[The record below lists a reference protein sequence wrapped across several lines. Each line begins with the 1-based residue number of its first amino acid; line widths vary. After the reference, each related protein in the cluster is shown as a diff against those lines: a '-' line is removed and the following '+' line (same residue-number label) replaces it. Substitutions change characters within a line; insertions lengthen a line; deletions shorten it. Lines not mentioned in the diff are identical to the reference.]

1 LLGIV
6 SPLIYTV
13 VSIHTRSNS
22 EVTAIRKALEIVP
35 ANVPVS
41 ASQTLGA
48 YVSTRK
54 TVAVFPDVSRVDWAL
69 VGPVANG
76 EDDPAVFRRSL
87 ARLKSNP
94 HWRTVFSSAGITVL
108 QRRT

>member
-1 LLGIV
+1 M
-6 SPLIYTV
+6 
-13 VSIHTRSNS
+13 
-22 EVTAIRKALEIVP
+22 TAIRKALDIVP
-35 ANVPVS
+35 AKVPVS

-48 YVSTRK
+48 YVSTRE

-76 EDDPAVFRRSL
+76 EDDPVVFRRSL

-94 HWRTVFSSAGITVL
+94 NWRTVFSSAGITVL
-108 QRRT
+108 QRRR